1 MRNSIERN
9 RKRVIA
15 AVSYIK
21 IVVLLLFAAADAA
34 EAQSGRLERLGDRPE
49 NTWSLE
55 LRGNS
60 EFMFDTDIDG
70 DGKFDLLRFGLSQD
84 TTLIPDEKWRFTLGT
99 SYSMNKFDFSGTG
112 GIGSLD
118 PWDNIN
124 VLNLSL
130 RINYAFNDK
139 WGVFAIPLLGFSGE
153 SGARFGDSLTGGGIA
168 GFSYSIGRKLIIAFG
183 GLVRSRIEDD
193 VIGFPI
199 AYLRWEI
206 TERLTLSTLA
216 SGVRTE
222 IGPEV
227 GINYDLGGGFSA
239 GLSGGYEFSRFRLDS
254 DGPFPGGV
262 GDVKGMPIW
271 GRISYETNSGVTFNG
286 YGGYILIGS
295 LELENSNGRRIE
307 KDDFDPAPFI
317 GGGISLKL

>member
-1 MRNSIERN
+1 MRNNIEL
-9 RKRVIA
+9 KIKWLISA
-15 AVSYIK
+15 ASYVK
-21 IVVLLLFAAADAA
+21 IVALLLLAAADAA
-34 EAQSGRLERLGDRPE
+34 EAQSGRLERLGGRPE
-49 NTWSLE
+49 DSWSLK

-60 EFMFDTDIDG
+60 EYLFDTDIDG
-70 DGKFDLLRFGLSQD
+70 GGKFNLFRFGLSQD
-84 TTLIPDEKWRFTLGT
+84 TTFVPDEKWRFTLGT
-99 SYSMNKFDFSGTG
+99 SYSFNKFDFSGTG
-112 GIGSLD
+112 GIGGLD
-118 PWDNIN
+118 PWDDIN

-130 RINYAFNDK
+130 RISYAINDK
-139 WGVFAIPLLGFSGE
+139 WGVFAVPLLGFLGE
-153 SGARFGDSLTGGGIA
+153 SGARLGDSLTGGGIA
-168 GFSYSIGRKLIIAFG
+168 GFSYSIGRKLILAFG

-222 IGPEV
+222 IGPGA

-254 DGPFPGGV
+254 DGPYPGGV

-271 GRISYETNSGVTFNG
+271 GRISYETGSLTFNA
-286 YGGYILIGS
+286 YGGYIFIGR
-295 LELENSNGRRIE
+295 LELENSRGRRIE

>member
-1 MRNSIERN
+1 MRNNIETN
-9 RKRVIA
+9 IKRVISA
-15 AVSYIK
+15 ASYLK
-21 IVVLLLFAAADAA
+21 IAVMMLLAAADAA
-34 EAQSGRLERLGDRPE
+34 EAQSDRLERIGGRPVDR
-49 NTWSLE
+49 WSLE

-60 EFMFDTDIDG
+60 EYLFDTDIDG
-70 DGKFDLLRFGLSQD
+70 GGNFDLVRVGLSQD
-84 TTLIPDEKWRFTLGT
+84 TTFVPDEKWRFTLGT
-99 SYSMNKFDFSGTG
+99 SYSFNKFDFSGTNGFG
-112 GIGSLD
+112 GLD
-118 PWDNIN
+118 PWDDIN

-130 RINYAFNDK
+130 RINYAINER
-139 WGVFAIPLLGFSGE
+139 WGLFAIPLLGFSGE
-153 SGARFGDSLTGGGIA
+153 SGAQFGDSVSGGGIA
-168 GFSYSIGRKLIIAFG
+168 GFTYSLGRKLIIGLG
-183 GLVRSRIEDD
+183 GIVRSRIEDD

-222 IGPEV
+222 IGPEA
-227 GINYDLGGGFSA
+227 GINYDFGGGFSA

-271 GRISYETNSGVTFNG
+271 GRISYDAHSSLTFSG
-286 YGGYILIGS
+286 YGGFIFIGR
-295 LELENSNGRRIE
+295 LELENSRGKRIE

-317 GGGISLKL
+317 GGGVRLRL